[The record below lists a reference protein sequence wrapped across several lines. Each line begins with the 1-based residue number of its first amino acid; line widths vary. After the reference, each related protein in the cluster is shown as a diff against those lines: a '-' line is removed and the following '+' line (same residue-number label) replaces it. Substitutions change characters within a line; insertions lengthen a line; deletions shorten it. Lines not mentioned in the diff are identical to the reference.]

1 MHTFQLRTIALVL
14 PDHMIMTVTNRLAS
28 FVSES
33 NFEALP
39 ANAIEA
45 AKRGLL
51 DTIGVAIAGVR
62 EPASTAMVRVLE
74 TLGGTATASVIGKQT
89 RTNAPQAAFANGV
102 MAHALDFDDDIG
114 AGYGHPSAVLVPT
127 VLALGESL
135 GASGRDVIEAYVL
148 GVEAWYRIAR
158 AMPRLHPLGWHPTGI
173 FGAIGAAAAAARL
186 MKLGT
191 ARTAA
196 ALGLAASQSAGLI
209 QNLGTMTKPFH
220 AGNAARSGI
229 MAALLAVE
237 GWTASTE
244 VLEGPLGFSFALG
257 RGASCDVG
265 SILDGLGASWAIVN
279 PGLNVKRYPC
289 YYSAHKCI
297 DAMLSLARE
306 RDIDPS
312 LVESVHCRV
321 PARVKTILFHVDPKT
336 GLEAKFSMHFFMA
349 AALVDR
355 ALGLAQFVDTKPS
368 EPAIRTLMARV
379 HMSVHPTGDGV
390 DPPHDYP
397 DTVEVQ
403 FRDGTCLTE
412 SVTLAKG
419 NAENPL
425 TWHELNA
432 KFRACATLNLAPD
445 KVQAI
450 EVAVTELERAD
461 SVEVLG
467 RLLRNV
473 AGR

>member
-1 MHTFQLRTIALVL
+1 M
-14 PDHMIMTVTNRLAS
+14 AS
-28 FVSES
+28 FVAES

-39 ANAIEA
+39 TNAIEA

-51 DTIGVAIAGVR
+51 DTIGVAIAGVH
-62 EPASTAMVRVLE
+62 EPASTTMVRVLG
-74 TLGGTATASVIGKQT
+74 TLGGTATASVIGTQA

-127 VLALGESL
+127 VLALAESL
-135 GASGRDVIEAYVL
+135 GAKGRDVITAYVL
-148 GVEAWYRIAR
+148 GVEVWYRVAR
-158 AMPRLHPLGWHPTGI
+158 VLPRLHPLGWHPTGI
-173 FGAIGAAAAAARL
+173 FGAIGAAAAAAKL
-186 MKLGT
+186 MNLDT

-244 VLEGPLGFSFALG
+244 VLEGPLGFAFALG
-257 RGASCDVG
+257 RGASSNVG
-265 SILDGLGASWAIVN
+265 SIVEALGASWAIVN
-279 PGLNVKRYPC
+279 PGLNVKGYPC

-297 DAMLSLARE
+297 DAMLSLVRARG
-306 RDIDPS
+306 IDPS

-321 PARVKTILFHVDPKT
+321 PARVKTILFHTDPKT
-336 GLEAKFSMHFFMA
+336 GLEAKFSMQFFMA

-355 ALGLAQFVDTKPS
+355 ALGLAQFVETKPG
-368 EPAIRTLMARV
+368 EPAIRALMPRV
-379 HMSVHPTGDGV
+379 HMNIHATADGG
-390 DPPHDYP
+390 DPPHDHP

-403 FRDGTCLTE
+403 LRDGTCLNK
-412 SVTLAKG
+412 SVSVAKG
-419 NAENPL
+419 NADNPL
-425 TWHELNA
+425 TWNELTA
-432 KFRACATLNLAPD
+432 KFRECATLNLAED
-445 KVQAI
+445 KVTAI
-450 EVAVTELERAD
+450 EVAVTELDRAD
-461 SVEVLG
+461 NVEVLG
-467 RLLRNV
+467 RLLRTDPIPYQRCNIQS
-473 AGR
+473 

>member
-1 MHTFQLRTIALVL
+1 
-14 PDHMIMTVTNRLAS
+14 MTVTTELAS
-28 FVSES
+28 FVAES

-62 EPASTAMVRVLE
+62 EPASAAMVRVLE
-74 TLGGTATASVIGKQT
+74 TLGGTAAASVVGTQA
-89 RTNAPQAAFANGV
+89 RTSAPQAAFANGV

-135 GASGRDVIEAYVL
+135 GATGRDVIMAYVL
-148 GVEAWYRIAR
+148 GVEAWYRVAR
-158 AMPRLHPLGWHPTGI
+158 VLPRLHPLGWHPTGI
-173 FGAIGAAAAAARL
+173 FGAIGAAAAAAKL
-186 MKLGT
+186 MNLDT

-229 MAALLAVE
+229 MAALLAAE

-244 VLEGPLGFSFALG
+244 VLEAPLGFVFALG
-257 RGASCDVG
+257 RAVSCDVG
-265 SILDGLGASWAIVN
+265 SVVDGLGASWAIVN
-279 PGLNVKRYPC
+279 PGLNVKGYPC

-297 DAMLSLARE
+297 DAMLSLVRE
-306 RDIDPS
+306 HDIDS
-312 LVESVHCRV
+312 SRVESVHCRV
-321 PARVKTILFHVDPKT
+321 PARVKTILFHTDPKT
-336 GLEAKFSMHFFMA
+336 GLEAKFSMQFFMA

-368 EPAIRTLMARV
+368 EPAIRTLMPRV
-379 HMSVHPTGDGV
+379 HMSTHPTADGV
-390 DPPHDYP
+390 DPPHDHP
-397 DTVEVQ
+397 DTVEVRL
-403 FRDGTCLTE
+403 RDGTCLEE
-412 SVTLAKG
+412 SVSVAKG
-419 NAENPL
+419 NADKPL
-425 TWHELNA
+425 TWNELTA
-432 KFRACATLNLAPD
+432 KFRECAMLNLPSD
-445 KVQAI
+445 RVTAI
-450 EVAVTELERAD
+450 ELAVTALERTD
-461 SVEVLG
+461 NVEGLG
-467 RLLRNV
+467 RLLRSDPMHSNDPT
-473 AGR
+473 